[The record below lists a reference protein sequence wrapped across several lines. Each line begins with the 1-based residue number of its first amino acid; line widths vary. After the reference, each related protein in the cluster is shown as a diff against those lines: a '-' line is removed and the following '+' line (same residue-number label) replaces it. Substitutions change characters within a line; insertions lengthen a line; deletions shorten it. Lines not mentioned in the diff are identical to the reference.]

1 MVLFEI
7 FQSKKSDP
15 NIHQNAPFIKNFF
28 GGHAPEPPSKAHG
41 FDVQIYKSQKK
52 ILDPPFQILGTP
64 LGGVEIFLEVPEMFF
79 HEFIQWNPNF
89 FFFWGGADIFTET

>member
-15 NIHQNAPFIKNFF
+15 NIHQNAPFIKKFF

-52 ILDPPFQILGTP
+52 FLTPPSKS
-64 LGGVEIFLEVPEMFF
+64 
-79 HEFIQWNPNF
+79 
-89 FFFWGGADIFTET
+89 WGRP